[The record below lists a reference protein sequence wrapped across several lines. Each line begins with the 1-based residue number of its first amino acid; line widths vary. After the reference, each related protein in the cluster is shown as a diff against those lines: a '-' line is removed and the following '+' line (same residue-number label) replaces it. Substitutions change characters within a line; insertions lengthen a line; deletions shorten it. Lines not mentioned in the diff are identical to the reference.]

1 MNAESRLM
9 LSGTSCG
16 SYPRLGTKGPTLPP
30 NGDRSV
36 THQMNNLMALP
47 LATANNLE
55 VRLARTP
62 SEVADAQRIRYRVF
76 YEELGA
82 RPTHRINSSIPLD
95 GDDFDEVCDHLLVLA
110 DGEVVGTYRL
120 IRRAAA
126 ARVGRFYSEAEFDIA
141 PLLDVS
147 GEILELGRSCVQAE
161 WRHRGT
167 LQLLWQGI
175 GAYVAHHR
183 VQLLFGCGSLPGTD
197 VAVLAPALAY
207 LRQTHLAPLELRARA
222 RVNQA
227 IPEASHTD
235 QPCAIR
241 SILSLLPPLLKG
253 YLRLGAF
260 VGDGAVIDRQFNTTD
275 VLVILRTEDIAD
287 RYARRYG

>member
-1 MNAESRLM
+1 M
-9 LSGTSCG
+9 
-16 SYPRLGTKGPTLPP
+16 
-30 NGDRSV
+30 